1 MGNISSHIGYHFK
14 DEKIINLA
22 LTHKSYSHNNNERLE
37 FLGDAILNLYVSE
50 KLFILYG
57 NLSEGNLTRFKA
69 SIVSRENLNSVASK
83 LKIGNFIKLGKGEKL
98 EGNSILGNTIEA
110 IIGAIFLDSDYG
122 NTKQIL
128 DNIFEKDFLELE
140 EGGEQK
146 DSKSSLQELIQKKF
160 NSLPNYT
167 LEENSTNKDNERFH
181 VTCSVDGS
189 RFVTKGTGGTRKRA
203 ELEAASFMLKALEE
217 HDS

>member
-1 MGNISSHIGYHFK
+1 MGNISSHIGYRFK

-22 LTHKSYSHNNNERLE
+22 LTHKSYSYNNNERLE

-50 KLFILYG
+50 KLFTLYG

-69 SIVSRENLNSVASK
+69 SIVSRENLNSVAIK

-122 NTKQIL
+122 NTQQIL
-128 DNIFEKDFLELE
+128 DNIFKKDFLELE
-140 EGGEQK
+140 EGNELK
-146 DSKSSLQELIQKKF
+146 DSKSSLQELIQKKY
-160 NSLPNYT
+160 NSLPEYT
-167 LEENSTNKDNERFH
+167 SKENSTNNNERFQA
-181 VTCSVDGS
+181 TCSVDGS
-189 RFVTKGTGGTRKRA
+189 RFVTKGTGRTRKRA
-203 ELEAASFMLKALEE
+203 ELEAASFMLKVLEQ
-217 HDS
+217 HDL

>member
-22 LTHKSYSHNNNERLE
+22 LTHKSYSDNNNERLE

-50 KLFILYG
+50 KLFTLYG

-167 LEENSTNKDNERFH
+167 LEENSTNKDNERFY

-189 RFVTKGTGGTRKRA
+189 RFVTKGTGRTRKRA

>member
-22 LTHKSYSHNNNERLE
+22 LTHKSYSDNNNERLE

-50 KLFILYG
+50 KLFTLYG

-69 SIVSRENLNSVASK
+69 SIVSRENLNSVAIK

-122 NTKQIL
+122 NTQQIL
-128 DNIFEKDFLELE
+128 DNIFKKDFLELE
-140 EGGEQK
+140 EGNELK
-146 DSKSSLQELIQKKF
+146 DSKSSLQELIQKKY
-160 NSLPNYT
+160 NSLPEYT
-167 LEENSTNKDNERFH
+167 SKENSTNNNEKFQ

-189 RFVTKGTGGTRKRA
+189 RFVTKGTGRTRKRA
-203 ELEAASFMLKALEE
+203 ELEAASFMLKVLEE
-217 HDS
+217 HD

>member
-22 LTHKSYSHNNNERLE
+22 LTHKSYSDNNNERLE

-50 KLFILYG
+50 KLFLLYS
-57 NLSEGNLTRFKA
+57 NLGEGSLTRFKA

-122 NTKQIL
+122 NTQQIL
-128 DNIFEKDFLELE
+128 DNIFKKDFLELE
-140 EGGEQK
+140 EGNELK
-146 DSKSSLQELIQKKF
+146 DSKSSLQELIQKKY
-160 NSLPNYT
+160 NSLPEYT
-167 LEENSTNKDNERFH
+167 SKENSTNNNERFQ

-189 RFVTKGTGGTRKRA
+189 RFVTKGTGRTRKRA
-203 ELEAASFMLKALEE
+203 ELEAASFMLKVLEE
-217 HDS
+217 HD

>member
-22 LTHKSYSHNNNERLE
+22 LTHKSYSDNNNERLE

-50 KLFILYG
+50 KLFTLYG

-69 SIVSRENLNSVASK
+69 SIVSRENLNSVAIK

-122 NTKQIL
+122 NTQQIL
-128 DNIFEKDFLELE
+128 DNIFKKDFLELE
-140 EGGEQK
+140 EGNELK
-146 DSKSSLQELIQKKF
+146 DSKSSLQELIQKKY
-160 NSLPNYT
+160 NSLPEYT
-167 LEENSTNKDNERFH
+167 SKENSTNNNERFQ

-189 RFVTKGTGGTRKRA
+189 RFVTKGTGRTRKRA
-203 ELEAASFMLKALEE
+203 ELEAASFMLKVLEE
-217 HDS
+217 HD

>member
-22 LTHKSYSHNNNERLE
+22 LTHKSYSDNNNERLE

-50 KLFILYG
+50 KLFTLYG

-69 SIVSRENLNSVASK
+69 SIVSRENLNSVAIK

-122 NTKQIL
+122 NTQQIL
-128 DNIFEKDFLELE
+128 DNIFKKDFLELE
-140 EGGEQK
+140 EGNELK
-146 DSKSSLQELIQKKF
+146 DSKSSLQELIQKKY
-160 NSLPNYT
+160 NSLPEYT
-167 LEENSTNKDNERFH
+167 SKENLTNKNERFQ

-189 RFVTKGTGGTRKRA
+189 RFVTKGTGRTRKRA
-203 ELEAASFMLKALEE
+203 ELEAASFMLKVLEE
-217 HDS
+217 HD

>member
-1 MGNISSHIGYHFK
+1 MENISVHIGYYFK

-22 LTHKSYSHNNNERLE
+22 LTHKSYSDNNNERLE

-50 KLFILYG
+50 KLFTLYG

-69 SIVSRENLNSVASK
+69 SIVSRENLNSVAIK

-122 NTKQIL
+122 NTQQIL
-128 DNIFEKDFLELE
+128 DNIFKKDFLELE
-140 EGGEQK
+140 EGNELK
-146 DSKSSLQELIQKKF
+146 DSKSSLQELIQKKY
-160 NSLPNYT
+160 NSLPEYT
-167 LEENSTNKDNERFH
+167 SKENSTNNNERFQ

-189 RFVTKGTGGTRKRA
+189 RFVTKGTGRTRKRA
-203 ELEAASFMLKALEE
+203 ELEAASFMLKVLEE
-217 HDS
+217 HDK

>member
-22 LTHKSYSHNNNERLE
+22 LTHKSYSDNNNERLE

-69 SIVSRENLNSVASK
+69 SIVSRENLNSVAIK

-122 NTKQIL
+122 NTQQIL
-128 DNIFEKDFLELE
+128 DNIFKKDFLELE
-140 EGGEQK
+140 EGNELK
-146 DSKSSLQELIQKKF
+146 DSKSSLQELIQKKY
-160 NSLPNYT
+160 NSLPEYT
-167 LEENSTNKDNERFH
+167 SKENSTNNNERFQ

-189 RFVTKGTGGTRKRA
+189 RFVTKGTGRTRKRA
-203 ELEAASFMLKALEE
+203 ELEAASFMLKVLEE
-217 HDS
+217 HD